1 MGFELHVTL
10 KSTPTNATT
19 VPKLYIFYSGYYPQR
34 HVLWIS
40 QHQVWPWTSHVN
52 PTWQCGVHCCLVFHQ
67 RSWGKLHRTTTG
79 CHAVH
84 GSNMTSLKIALP
96 DSSDPCQPY
105 YIWVAGFV
113 SNGQRGPYSKRRRV
127 EMGNRAEGMMHKT
140 QYYTVIDDL
149 VSFSLAKYLF
159 WPIREEQF
167 DSADE
172 FHNVVT
178 LGILG
183 GLVHVCRYWACCC
196 EDCVR
201 GHGVEKVE
209 KGQ

>member
-1 MGFELHVTL
+1 MNFTTSSVALNLSLDILPDNVESIAVWYSTKGHEGSLTAPSQDAHV
-10 KSTPTNATT
+10 
-19 VPKLYIFYSGYYPQR
+19 
-34 HVLWIS
+34 
-40 QHQVWPWTSHVN
+40 
-52 PTWQCGVHCCLVFHQ
+52 
-67 RSWGKLHRTTTG
+67 
-79 CHAVH
+79 VH
-84 GSNMTSLKIALP
+84 GSNMTSLKVALP

-113 SNGQRGPYSKRRRV
+113 SNGQRGTYSKRTRV
-127 EMGNRAEGMMHKT
+127 EMCNRAEGMMHKI

-172 FHNVVT
+172 LNNVVT

-183 GLVHVCRYWACCC
+183 GLAHGCRYWACCC
-196 EDCVR
+196 EDRVW

>member
-1 MGFELHVTL
+1 MALNLSLDILPDNVESIAVWHSTKGHEGSPTAPPQEAHV
-10 KSTPTNATT
+10 
-19 VPKLYIFYSGYYPQR
+19 
-34 HVLWIS
+34 
-40 QHQVWPWTSHVN
+40 
-52 PTWQCGVHCCLVFHQ
+52 
-67 RSWGKLHRTTTG
+67 
-79 CHAVH
+79 VH
-84 GSNMTSLKIALP
+84 GSNTSTSLKIALP

-113 SNGQRGPYSKRRRV
+113 SNGQRGAYSKRRRV
-127 EMGNRAEGMMHKT
+127 EVCSRADGMMYKT
-140 QYYTVIDDL
+140 QYYAVIDDL
-149 VSFSLAKYLF
+149 VSFSLAKCIF

-172 FHNVVT
+172 FNNVVT

-183 GLVHVCRYWACCC
+183 GLVHGCRYCACCC
-196 EDCVR
+196 EDCVW